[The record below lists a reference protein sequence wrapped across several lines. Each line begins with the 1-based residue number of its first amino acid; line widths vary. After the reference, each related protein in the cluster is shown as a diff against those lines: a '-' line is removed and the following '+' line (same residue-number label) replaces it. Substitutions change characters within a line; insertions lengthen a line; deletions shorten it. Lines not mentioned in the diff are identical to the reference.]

1 MPQRRPLIT
10 VPMVVPRRLGSANS
24 AAKGTICCATLD
36 VPPTSADATTSDQA
50 SGARAAAAN
59 DSVSAAVG
67 LKFLV
72 TSFECFGV
80 CRFTAAAIAVHT
92 ARKISPAKT
101 ASNLRPAD
109 ANDSKPGGHS
119 HDRAS

>member
-1 MPQRRPLIT
+1 
-10 VPMVVPRRLGSANS
+10 
-24 AAKGTICCATLD
+24 
-36 VPPTSADATTSDQA
+36 
-50 SGARAAAAN
+50 
-59 DSVSAAVG
+59 VSAAVG

-72 TSFECFGV
+72 ASFECFGV

-109 ANDSKPGGHS
+109 ANDSKPGGTHMIEHLVDGLS
-119 HDRAS
+119 DHVRFTAASRAGDAISYCV